1 MTFNDFLAGQ
11 TRRRMLSNLPA
22 TSNFHHPNRPM
33 ATITKRELVSKITDQ
48 LGEKGLEVTQQTV
61 FEVVQ
66 TLIDEITESLAQGD
80 TVVMRNFGAFQV
92 REMKAKIGRNP
103 KDPAKDVP
111 IPARAAVKFK
121 PGKEMKEKVA
131 TTLQVI
137 RERQG

>member
-1 MTFNDFLAGQ
+1 
-11 TRRRMLSNLPA
+11 
-22 TSNFHHPNRPM
+22 M

-66 TLIDEITESLAQGD
+66 ALIDEITESLAQGD

-121 PGKEMKEKVA
+121 PGKEMKDKVA

-137 RERQG
+137 RERRS